1 MIEME
6 SAAAKTKSLGEMLSK
21 KAVLFV
27 QVCIYNNP
35 YFKVH
40 ILKFHSI
47 NALFRLQSVV
57 LYYILLSVYKSRF
70 SLEAK

>member
-35 YFKVH
+35 Y
-40 ILKFHSI
+40 LK
-47 NALFRLQSVV
+47 
-57 LYYILLSVYKSRF
+57 YIF
-70 SLEAK
+70 